1 MARIPYFDLSEAQPE
16 LAELVAQRRP
26 LNIYRML
33 AHGGNVAVG
42 FLRMGGAI
50 LRESEIDPRL
60 RELVILRTGAWCDA
74 TYEMHQHKR
83 LARSVGLPEEKIAAV
98 VAIDED
104 PAPGLF
110 DERES
115 VLLGFVDE
123 LVRDVKA
130 SDETFRRMCE
140 LFPYKQVVEVVL
152 TTGFYM
158 MVSRFLE
165 TFEVDVEETA

>member
-1 MARIPYFDLSEAQPE
+1 MARIPYFDLAQAQPE

-42 FLRMGGAI
+42 FLRLGGAI
-50 LRESEIDPRL
+50 LRESEIDPHL
-60 RELVILRTGAWCDA
+60 RELVILRAGGWCDA

-83 LARSVGLPEEKIAAV
+83 LARSIGVPEEKIAAV
-98 VAIDED
+98 VAVRQDL
-104 PAPGLF
+104 PPGLF
-110 DERES
+110 DERET
-115 VLLGFVDE
+115 VLIRFVDE
-123 LVRDVKA
+123 LVNDVKA
-130 SDETFRRMCE
+130 SDETFKRMCE
-140 LFPYKQVVEVVL
+140 LFPYKQVVEAVL

-165 TFEVDVEETA
+165 TFEVDIEEAQ